1 MGKEHLRKAK
11 VIIIVESKVLL
22 LKDTGLENYTVGK
35 YIYKYKVYKVL
46 FKKKQKQPVDT
57 WMTPSLPCI

>member
-57 WMTPSLPCI
+57 